1 VCANEGDGEI
11 TIHEGDVRGGGGHG
25 RRGINAG
32 RGEEGAAGPTDSER
46 EFAGVAGRRASW
58 CGWGGAEGVRR
69 TKARR
74 EGGGL
79 GESAAFSC
87 VVSRLVSLIR
97 PPQSLQVGQRSCGSR
112 KSVGG

>member
-58 CGWGGAEGVRR
+58 CEWGGSGGGEEDEGE
-69 TKARR
+69 
-74 EGGGL
+74 EGGGGTW
-79 GESAAFSC
+79 GE
-87 VVSRLVSLIR
+87 RSL
-97 PPQSLQVGQRSCGSR
+97 
-112 KSVGG
+112 